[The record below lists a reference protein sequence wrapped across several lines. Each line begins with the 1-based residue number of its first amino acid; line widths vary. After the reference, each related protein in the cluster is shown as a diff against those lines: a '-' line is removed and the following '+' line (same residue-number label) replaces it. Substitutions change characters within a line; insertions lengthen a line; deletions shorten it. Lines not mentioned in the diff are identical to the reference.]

1 MRFRIT
7 EGTPTLVRLTRIAAK
22 PAIERREP
30 EVLLS
35 CMLHAP
41 PHVRPH
47 TTTGGATHLLRS
59 LFRGRKWYLLRAERT
74 GVPGSIRDWTW
85 VCVMTVYIFT

>member
-1 MRFRIT
+1 VRFHIT
-7 EGTPTLVRLTRIAAK
+7 EGIPTLVRLTRIAAK

-47 TTTGGATHLLRS
+47 TTTSGASGTHPVPHCS
-59 LFRGRKWYLLRAERT
+59 LCKWYLRVRGAYWPRIYQRLAL
-74 GVPGSIRDWTW
+74 GVL
-85 VCVMTVYIFT
+85 V

>member
-47 TTTGGATHLLRS
+47 TTTGGAMRRIRPNFTCGAVS
-59 LFRGRKWYLLRAERT
+59 GTEAYADRT
-74 GVPGSIRDWTW
+74 GW
-85 VCVMTVYIFT
+85 V

>member
-7 EGTPTLVRLTRIAAK
+7 EGIPTLVRLTRIAAK

-47 TTTGGATHLLRS
+47 TTTGGAQR
-59 LFRGRKWYLLRAERT
+59 RT
-74 GVPGSIRDWTW
+74 TVPLP
-85 VCVMTVYIFT
+85 

>member
-47 TTTGGATHLLRS
+47 TTTGGASHLHPVPLPD
-59 LFRGRKWYLLRAERT
+59 GRKWNLRRAERSGRGAPT
-74 GVPGSIRDWTW
+74 QLDRL
-85 VCVMTVYIFT
+85 